1 MNPLRVKSAS
11 DLGPQFVDNPHRMVG
26 QDGAFSIPLSDGTA
40 LWYFGDTVVG
50 KRTPGDSLWYEGNV
64 PIGGLDMSGKRG
76 VEYMPNN
83 CGLILRDRTGANGL
97 RDFQYILAPN
107 GRLKTLLP
115 LEGDE
120 HPDRDRIWCQH
131 GIELDG
137 QLILSFIKVITF
149 EEARWPFPVGFE
161 IVGSGYALGSRKRGQ
176 ESFSSNQR
184 LPTPFSSAAD
194 EWKFTRVT
202 RDGESVLWNAD
213 EPHFGVAFLLPQVPD
228 GFVYIYGTVKR
239 GERQLCHV
247 ARVKRESIL
256 DPAAFEYFTG
266 SRWTANVADAVP
278 VLEGMPSE
286 VSISWN
292 AHLRC
297 YLAVHSALLSGEILG
312 KTSPTPW
319 GPWSEPTLLWH
330 AKPQFKVP
338 EPYIPLLYAGKEH
351 PSLTDENGRVIYMT
365 YIEFEE
371 YYPHL
376 IRVELV

>member
-1 MNPLRVKSAS
+1 MRPLRVLAAS
-11 DLGPQFVDNPHRMVG
+11 DLGPQFMDNPHRMVG

-50 KRTPGDSLWYEGNV
+50 VRTPGDSLWYDGDV

-97 RDFQYILAPN
+97 RDYSYILN
-107 GRLKTLLP
+107 EQGRLRTLLP

-137 QLILSFIKVITF
+137 QLILSFIKVKMF
-149 EEARWPFPVGFE
+149 EGPLWPFPVGFE
-161 IVGSGYALGSRKRGQ
+161 IVGSGYASAPIRGQ
-176 ESFSSNQR
+176 ESFPAEKR
-184 LPTPFSSAAD
+184 FLTPFGEFA
-194 EWKFTRVT
+194 RV
-202 RDGESVLWNAD
+202 RRGGESVLWKAD
-213 EPHFGVAFLLPQVPD
+213 EPHFGVAFLLPRAAD
-228 GFVYIYGTVKR
+228 GYVYVYGTVKR

-247 ARVKRESIL
+247 ARVKRELIL
-256 DPAAFEYFTG
+256 DPSAFEYFTG
-266 SRWTANVADAVP
+266 ANWSADVADATP

-292 AHLRC
+292 AHLGC
-297 YLAVHSALLSGEILG
+297 YLAVHSALLTGEILG

-319 GPWSEPTLLWH
+319 GPWSDATLLWH
-330 AKPQFKVP
+330 ARPQYKVP

-351 PSLTDENGRVIYMT
+351 PSLADDGGRMIYVT

-376 IRVELV
+376 IRVELE